1 VDRSGAYFGRYV
13 ARQIVKQG
21 IAKRAEVQVAYAIGK
36 AQPVSTKVE
45 TYGTGDECEARKF
58 LDTIDFRP
66 AAIIETLDLLRPI
79 YRSTTN
85 YGHFGKAGLPWEA

>member
-1 VDRSGAYFGRYV
+1 
-13 ARQIVKQG
+13 
-21 IAKRAEVQVAYAIGK
+21 
-36 AQPVSTKVE
+36 VSTKVD
-45 TYGTGDECEARKF
+45 TYGTGDERAARRF

-66 AAIIETLDLLRPI
+66 AAIIEQLNLLQPI